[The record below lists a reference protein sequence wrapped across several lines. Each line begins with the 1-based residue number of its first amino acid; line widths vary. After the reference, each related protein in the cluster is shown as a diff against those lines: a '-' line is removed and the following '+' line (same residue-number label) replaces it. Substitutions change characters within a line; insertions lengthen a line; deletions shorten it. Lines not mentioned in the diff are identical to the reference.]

1 MKNISIVY
9 WSGTGNTEKMALA
22 VGEGAR
28 TEGNSVNVIEV
39 GNASIVDVLIA
50 DAVALGCPS
59 MGCEVL
65 EEEEME
71 LFVQSLES
79 ENLKDKPMALFGS
92 YDWGNGEWMDDWMDR
107 MSKLGVK
114 LVAEGLIVHNT
125 PDEEGLAQCRELGAK
140 LANI

>member
-65 EEEEME
+65 EEEEM
-71 LFVQSLES
+71 LI
-79 ENLKDKPMALFGS
+79 
-92 YDWGNGEWMDDWMDR
+92 
-107 MSKLGVK
+107 SKML
-114 LVAEGLIVHNT
+114 
-125 PDEEGLAQCRELGAK
+125 
-140 LANI
+140 